1 MHEMSFV
8 TRKRISTL
16 GHDNSEPLT
25 STHLRLQQM
34 IAAQASAFLQE
45 NLLTLPKL
53 PTEEELERLHEAKRL
68 EAQRRIAEERRLEQE
83 QRRRRE
89 EAEKLTN
96 TAPKE
101 ATLSSHH
108 RRTASTPEVK
118 FNKEEV
124 EVLSGWKPDASN
136 TTAGHHG
143 EDPMVQQMNI
153 IRGYIR
159 QAQEARRWDEVSMLE
174 ENLHELQQEYWAQ
187 AEHNS

>member
-1 MHEMSFV
+1 MFMS
-8 TRKRISTL
+8 RKRISTL
-16 GHDNSEPLT
+16 GHDSSEPPT
-25 STHLRLQQM
+25 PTHLRLQQM

-45 NLLTLPKL
+45 NLLSLPKL

-89 EAEKLTN
+89 EADKLTN
-96 TAPKE
+96 MTSKDV
-101 ATLSSHH
+101 TSSHH
-108 RRTASTPEVK
+108 RRTASSPEVK
-118 FNKEEV
+118 FNKSEV
-124 EVLSGWKPDASN
+124 EVLSGWKPDAAN
-136 TTAGHHG
+136 TTASHHG

-174 ENLHELQQEYWAQ
+174 ENLRELQQEYWTQ

>member
-1 MHEMSFV
+1 MY
-8 TRKRISTL
+8 RKRISTL
-16 GHDNSEPLT
+16 GLDSAEPPT

-45 NLLTLPKL
+45 NLLSLPKL
-53 PTEEELERLHEAKRL
+53 PTEEELEQLHEAKRL
-68 EAQRRIAEERRLEQE
+68 EAQRRIAEERRVEQE

-89 EAEKLTN
+89 ENEKLSN
-96 TAPKE
+96 TTSKE
-101 ATLSSHH
+101 GTLHH

-118 FNKEEV
+118 FNRTEV
-124 EVLSGWKPDASN
+124 EVMSGWKPDAAN

-159 QAQEARRWDEVSMLE
+159 QAQEARRWDEVHMLE
-174 ENLHELQQEYWAQ
+174 DNLRELQQEYWTQ

>member
-1 MHEMSFV
+1 M
-8 TRKRISTL
+8 STL
-16 GHDNSEPLT
+16 GLDSSEPPT
-25 STHLRLQQM
+25 PTQLRLQQM

-45 NLLTLPKL
+45 NLLSLPKL

-68 EAQRRIAEERRLEQE
+68 ETQRRIAEERRVELE

-89 EAEKLTN
+89 ESEKLANATS
-96 TAPKE
+96 KE
-101 ATLSSHH
+101 SNSHL

-118 FNKEEV
+118 FNKTEV
-124 EVLSGWKPDASN
+124 EVLSSWKPDAANPAAS
-136 TTAGHHG
+136 HRG

-174 ENLHELQQEYWAQ
+174 ENLRELQQEYWAQ
-187 AEHNS
+187 PEHNS

>member
-1 MHEMSFV
+1 
-8 TRKRISTL
+8 
-16 GHDNSEPLT
+16 
-25 STHLRLQQM
+25 M

-45 NLLTLPKL
+45 NLLSLPKL
-53 PTEEELERLHEAKRL
+53 PTEEELEQLHEAKRL
-68 EAQRRIAEERRLEQE
+68 ETQRRIAEERRVEQE

-89 EAEKLTN
+89 ENETN
-96 TAPKE
+96 TTSKE
-101 ATLSSHH
+101 GTAHH

-118 FNKEEV
+118 LNWTEV
-124 EVLSGWKPDASN
+124 EVMSGWKPDAAN

-159 QAQEARRWDEVSMLE
+159 QAQEARRWDEVHMLE
-174 ENLHELQQEYWAQ
+174 ENLRELQQEYWTQ

>member
-1 MHEMSFV
+1 
-8 TRKRISTL
+8 
-16 GHDNSEPLT
+16 
-25 STHLRLQQM
+25 M

-45 NLLTLPKL
+45 NLLSLPKL

-89 EAEKLTN
+89 EAERLENST
-96 TAPKE
+96 TKE
-101 ATLSSHH
+101 VTSHH

-118 FNKEEV
+118 FNKTEV
-124 EVLSGWKPDASN
+124 EVLSGWKPDPAN
-136 TTAGHHG
+136 TGAGHHG
-143 EDPMVQQMNI
+143 DDPMVQQMNI

-159 QAQEARRWDEVSMLE
+159 QAQEARRWDEVNMLE
-174 ENLHELQQEYWAQ
+174 ENLRELQQEYWAQ

>member
-1 MHEMSFV
+1 MS
-8 TRKRISTL
+8 RKRISTL
-16 GHDNSEPLT
+16 GLDSAEPPT
-25 STHLRLQQM
+25 PTHLRLQQM

-45 NLLTLPKL
+45 NLLSLPKL
-53 PTEEELERLHEAKRL
+53 PTEEELEQLHEAKRL
-68 EAQRRIAEERRLEQE
+68 ETQRRIAEERRVEQE

-89 EAEKLTN
+89 ENEKLAN
-96 TAPKE
+96 TTSKE
-101 ATLSSHH
+101 GTSHH

-118 FNKEEV
+118 FNRTEV
-124 EVLSGWKPDASN
+124 EVMSGWKPDAAN

-159 QAQEARRWDEVSMLE
+159 QAQEARRWDEVHMLE
-174 ENLHELQQEYWAQ
+174 ENLRELQQEYWTQ